1 MAKKLPVGFREYKGG
16 YQYRFVVE
24 GKRYSVYG
32 STVKECRA
40 KELQKR
46 EEISEKI
53 YRKGKGLKVEEYL
66 DRWIESR
73 ELIIKSATMR
83 TYKKLIKRI
92 SNTPIDEAGTSFGS
106 LKLVEL
112 EAQNVRDLQKAF
124 LQEQEYTDS
133 EGKIVKMR
141 KLTTRTGA
149 HHNMESL

>member
-53 YRKGKGLKVEEYL
+53 YRKGKGLKVDEYL

-83 TYKKLIKRI
+83 TYKKLIRRI
-92 SNTPIDEAGTSFGS
+92 SNTPIDEAGTRFGS

-124 LQEQEYTDS
+124 LQKQE
-133 EGKIVKMR
+133 
-141 KLTTRTGA
+141 
-149 HHNMESL
+149 